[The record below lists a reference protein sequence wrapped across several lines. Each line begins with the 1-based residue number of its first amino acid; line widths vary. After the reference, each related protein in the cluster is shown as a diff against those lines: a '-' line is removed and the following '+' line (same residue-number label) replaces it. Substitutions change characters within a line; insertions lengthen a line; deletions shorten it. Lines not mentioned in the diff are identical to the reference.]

1 MAGVNTSRGAVM
13 SDVVYRSNID
23 IVRHAGPLRS
33 ATLPVESEPVW
44 FGVHGAV
51 ADHYGVDPDVVEP
64 HATTL
69 DYVVAAAA
77 G

>member
-1 MAGVNTSRGAVM
+1 MSTTTS
-13 SDVVYRSNID
+13 DEPVYVSEVTIERIG
-23 IVRHAGPLRS
+23 GPLRRAHLP
-33 ATLPVESEPVW
+33 ATPEPVL
-44 FGVHGAV
+44 FGVHSAI
-51 ADHYGVDPDVVEP
+51 AEHYGVPPGAQEP

>member
-1 MAGVNTSRGAVM
+1 MGE
-13 SDVVYRSNID
+13 VVYTSKIAIERKQ
-23 IVRHAGPLRS
+23 GPLRS
-33 ATLPVESEPVW
+33 ATLPAESEPVQ

-51 ADHYGVDPDVVEP
+51 AEHYGVSPEVSEP